1 MMKGVAAPP
10 VTAINAAHA
19 TPPITVFAMFLG
31 DENIFV
37 KDFTTPL
44 KMLFTDSPNESLPSS
59 FPSSFDARSDDVID
73 LMPSCEL
80 VEFVEVVEPKALKIE
95 VLDNELVF
103 VPLNAPTWFNNCA
116 ALPI

>member
-44 KMLFTDSPNESLPSS
+44 KMLFTDSPNES
-59 FPSSFDARSDDVID
+59 DDVID

>member
-80 VEFVEVVEPKALKIE
+80 VEFVEDGILEGEDLENYLKVKFEPYMNEDIAAVVL
-95 VLDNELVF
+95 
-103 VPLNAPTWFNNCA
+103 
-116 ALPI
+116 